1 MNTRSKSIIP
11 NANAET
17 NTNVNPPHIPAEPI

>member
-1 MNTRSKSIIP
+1 MNTRSKSIVP